1 MHGGGCR
8 AGLRKLVG
16 RAVPRG
22 VDQPHWT
29 LPSPPPVPSVLPL
42 TVLSVGGAAGCT
54 VTQVHVLRL

>member
-1 MHGGGCR
+1 MG
-8 AGLRKLVG
+8 K
-16 RAVPRG
+16 AVPRG

-29 LPSPPPVPSVLPL
+29 LPGPPPVPSVLPL